1 MHKIARLHPG
11 RVVYL
16 KSREAI
22 VNTRP
27 AGQWKEL
34 VHQRVRWASKAD
46 HYDDK
51 RIFRVLLLVYI
62 VNVLMLLVL
71 IGSFFD
77 HRLGWIF
84 FGLLALKTLV
94 EYPFV
99 RDVASFFGQRRLMG
113 YFPLLQPVHILYTV
127 VIGWMGK
134 FGSYDWKDR
143 KVKK

>member
-1 MHKIARLHPG
+1 
-11 RVVYL
+11 
-16 KSREAI
+16 
-22 VNTRP
+22 
-27 AGQWKEL
+27 
-34 VHQRVRWASKAD
+34 VRWASKAD
-46 HYDDK
+46 RYDDK

-71 IGSFFD
+71 IGAFFD

-84 FGLLALKTLV
+84 LGLLALKTLV

-99 RDVASFFGQRRLMG
+99 RNVASFFGQRRLMG

-143 KVKK
+143 KIRK